1 MRRLAILGS
10 VVALLA
16 MALPGSVLAASPGA
30 GTCTGGTPATP
41 EVIPA
46 NTYNGFTVT
55 GFCVFGPGTTT
66 INGNLTVA
74 PGASLDDHGAE
85 LWMNAELHV
94 TGNVKV
100 GKGAAL
106 GLGWNGHGPLEG
118 EGALGPDTVAGNIIA
133 DQPLALQ
140 IGQVTVGG
148 NLISNGG
155 GVTSVAGADRNFPVE
170 DNVIHGNLIVQGWT
184 GGWIGLIR
192 NTVDGNVIFAN
203 NVSMWNRDTGTGM
216 DADSS
221 EVMGSDGT
229 IFGLGTFPQTIG
241 GNLICHDNVPAAQVN
256 PADGGAPNFVGGKAL
271 GECAGLTQ

>member
-1 MRRLAILGS
+1 MRRLAIVGA

-16 MALPGSVLAASPGA
+16 MALPGSALAAKPGA
-30 GTCTGGTPATP
+30 GTCAGGTPGNP

-46 NTYNGFTVT
+46 NTYSGFTVT

-74 PGASLDDHGAE
+74 PGAGLDDHGAE
-85 LWMNAELHV
+85 QWMGAELHV

-106 GLGWNGHGPLEG
+106 GLGWNGGGPLPGG
-118 EGALGPDTVAGNIIA
+118 EGKLGPDTVGGNIIA
-133 DQPLALQ
+133 NQPLALQ
-140 IGQVTVGG
+140 IGQVTIDG

-155 GVTSVAGADRNFPVE
+155 GVTSLAGAERNFPVE

-216 DADSS
+216 DPDSS
-221 EVMGSDGT
+221 EVMGSMGP
-229 IFGLGTFPQTIG
+229 FPQTIG

-256 PADGGAPNFVGGKAL
+256 PNPPDSGAANFVGGKAI